1 MFVCVA
7 RVWRSECLAI
17 PPSRKRGG
25 GVGVADV
32 HPPKNLRFPGPRSN
46 WRHSLG

>member
-7 RVWRSECLAI
+7 RVWRSVWQ
-17 PPSRKRGG
+17 SRLHENVAG
-25 GVGVADV
+25 GVVVADV